1 MTTVGEQW
9 DRNIANAA
17 LRTARANL
25 ANTRRIRN
33 LPMPKHMDRNYAFW
47 RRVGLDR
54 IARCRA
60 AVRATEA
67 RVAAVMD
74 RLAE

>member
-1 MTTVGEQW
+1 VSSVGEQW
-9 DRNIANAA
+9 DASIARAA
-17 LRTARANL
+17 LRTARNDL

-33 LPMPKHMDRNYAFW
+33 APMPPRMDRNYAFW

-60 AVRATEA
+60 AVRVTEA
-67 RVAAVMD
+67 RAAAVMS
-74 RLAE
+74 LAVE